1 MKLDAH
7 TLWEFD
13 LSESE
18 LKKTFVNYNHKYNHI
33 LQNKKLASNINLLK
47 HVQWT
52 FK

>member
-13 LSESE
+13 LTESE

-47 HVQWT
+47 HV
-52 FK
+52 